1 MIKIV
6 SGGANM
12 AKETTKKKG
21 STKKTATKT
30 TKKVVAKKVDKNID
44 DTKDLIEEARER
56 VLDEDRDI
64 LTSRVKKN
72 ELNYTQEIIDDIKED
87 DSSDLDYSRETE
99 SYEDSI
105 DEDLYDNDEKII
117 SDDDASEI
125 VKKIKNEED
134 TGDTNLYDFDFD
146 EKRLKDVQ
154 SLDTSFVEG
163 KVKSKE
169 LKEDLNKA
177 DKPIKTHS
185 FGKVLG
191 KIFLCIFFLLLGA
204 SLTYLYFRKDI
215 NKVKVKEKIVEKEVK
230 VTDKNYVFLG
240 DHVFSNYDLTKYI
253 SEDKVVNSSDEDDTS
268 ELLLKNIKNRVLVYN
283 PSDVFISTGSNDYIK
298 GLTNEEILTNLSGI
312 IDEIKTNRSLSN
324 IYVLSVLP
332 VGKNSKSRNN
342 ETISNL
348 NESIKVL
355 CEENE
360 INYIDLYSLLIDEEG
375 YLKEEYSKDGL
386 NLNEEG
392 YSVVTMTLSEFF
404 E

>member
-1 MIKIV
+1 
-6 SGGANM
+6 M

-21 STKKTATKT
+21 STKKAGTKT

-87 DSSDLDYSRETE
+87 ESSDLDYSRETE
-99 SYEDSI
+99 AYEDSI
-105 DEDLYDNDEKII
+105 DDDLYDNDERII
-117 SDDDASEI
+117 NDDDASEI

-169 LKEDLNKA
+169 LKDDLNKA

-204 SLTYLYFRKDI
+204 LLTYLYFRKDI

-332 VGKNSKSRNN
+332 VGKTSKSRNN

>member
-1 MIKIV
+1 
-6 SGGANM
+6 M

-21 STKKTATKT
+21 STKKTGTKT

-105 DEDLYDNDEKII
+105 DDDLYDNDERII
-117 SDDDASEI
+117 NDDDASEI

-169 LKEDLNKA
+169 LKDDLNKA

-204 SLTYLYFRKDI
+204 LLTYLYFRKDI

-298 GLTNEEILTNLSGI
+298 GLTNEEILTNLTGI

-332 VGKNSKSRNN
+332 VGKTSKSRNN

-348 NESIKVL
+348 NESIKAL

-392 YSVVTMTLSEFF
+392 YSVVTTTLSEFF

>member
-1 MIKIV
+1 
-6 SGGANM
+6 M

-21 STKKTATKT
+21 STKKTGTKT

-44 DTKDLIEEARER
+44 DTKNLIEEARER

-99 SYEDSI
+99 AYEDSI
-105 DEDLYDNDEKII
+105 DDDLYDNDERII
-117 SDDDASEI
+117 NDDDASEI

-169 LKEDLNKA
+169 LKDDLNKA

-204 SLTYLYFRKDI
+204 LLTYLYFRKDI

-332 VGKNSKSRNN
+332 VGKTSKSRNN

-392 YSVVTMTLSEFF
+392 YSIVTMTLSEFF

>member
-1 MIKIV
+1 
-6 SGGANM
+6 M

-268 ELLLKNIKNRVLVYN
+268 ELLLKNIKDRVLVYN

>member
-1 MIKIV
+1 
-6 SGGANM
+6 M

-21 STKKTATKT
+21 STKKTGTKT

-105 DEDLYDNDEKII
+105 DDDLYDNDERII
-117 SDDDASEI
+117 NDDDASEI

-146 EKRLKDVQ
+146 DNRLKDVK

-169 LKEDLNKA
+169 LKDDLNKA

-185 FGKVLG
+185 FGKFIG
-191 KIFLCIFFLLLGA
+191 KLFLCIFFMLLGGL
-204 SLTYLYFRKDI
+204 LTYLYFRNDI
-215 NKVKVKEKIVEKEVK
+215 NKVKVKEKVVEKEVK
-230 VTDKNYVFLG
+230 IVDKNYVFLG

-298 GLTNEEILTNLSGI
+298 GLTNEEILTNLTGI

-332 VGKNSKSRNN
+332 VGKTSKSRNN

-348 NESIKVL
+348 NESIKAL

>member
-1 MIKIV
+1 
-6 SGGANM
+6 M

-21 STKKTATKT
+21 STKKTGTKT

-105 DEDLYDNDEKII
+105 DDDLYDNDERII
-117 SDDDASEI
+117 NDDDASEI

-169 LKEDLNKA
+169 LKDDLNKA

-204 SLTYLYFRKDI
+204 LLTYLYFRKDI

-332 VGKNSKSRNN
+332 VGKTSKSRNN

-348 NESIKVL
+348 NESIKAL

>member
-1 MIKIV
+1 
-6 SGGANM
+6 M

-21 STKKTATKT
+21 STKKAGTKT

-204 SLTYLYFRKDI
+204 LLTYLYFRKDI

>member
-1 MIKIV
+1 
-6 SGGANM
+6 M

-21 STKKTATKT
+21 STKKTGTKT

-105 DEDLYDNDEKII
+105 DDDLYDNDERII
-117 SDDDASEI
+117 NDDDASEI

-185 FGKVLG
+185 FAKALG

-204 SLTYLYFRKDI
+204 LLTYLY
-215 NKVKVKEKIVEKEVK
+215 
-230 VTDKNYVFLG
+230 
-240 DHVFSNYDLTKYI
+240 
-253 SEDKVVNSSDEDDTS
+253 SE
-268 ELLLKNIKNRVLVYN
+268 
-283 PSDVFISTGSNDYIK
+283 
-298 GLTNEEILTNLSGI
+298 
-312 IDEIKTNRSLSN
+312 
-324 IYVLSVLP
+324 
-332 VGKNSKSRNN
+332 
-342 ETISNL
+342 
-348 NESIKVL
+348 
-355 CEENE
+355 
-360 INYIDLYSLLIDEEG
+360 
-375 YLKEEYSKDGL
+375 
-386 NLNEEG
+386 
-392 YSVVTMTLSEFF
+392 
-404 E
+404 

>member
-1 MIKIV
+1 
-6 SGGANM
+6 M

-21 STKKTATKT
+21 STKKTGTKT

-105 DEDLYDNDEKII
+105 DDDLYDNDERII
-117 SDDDASEI
+117 NDDDASEI

-185 FGKVLG
+185 FAKALG

-204 SLTYLYFRKDI
+204 LLTYLYFRKDI

-298 GLTNEEILTNLSGI
+298 GLTNEEILTNLTGI

-332 VGKNSKSRNN
+332 VGKTSKSRNN

-348 NESIKVL
+348 NESIKAL

>member
-1 MIKIV
+1 
-6 SGGANM
+6 M

-21 STKKTATKT
+21 TTKRSTTKT
-30 TKKVVAKKVDKNID
+30 TKKTTTKKIDKNIN

-204 SLTYLYFRKDI
+204 LLTYLYFRKDI

-332 VGKNSKSRNN
+332 VGKTSKSRNN

-348 NESIKVL
+348 NESIKAL

>member
-1 MIKIV
+1 
-6 SGGANM
+6 M

-21 STKKTATKT
+21 STKKTGTKT

-105 DEDLYDNDEKII
+105 DDDLYDNDERII
-117 SDDDASEI
+117 NDDDASEI

-169 LKEDLNKA
+169 LKDDLNKA

-204 SLTYLYFRKDI
+204 LLTYLYFRKDI
-215 NKVKVKEKIVEKEVK
+215 NKVKVM
-230 VTDKNYVFLG
+230 YFL
-240 DHVFSNYDLTKYI
+240 I
-253 SEDKVVNSSDEDDTS
+253 M
-268 ELLLKNIKNRVLVYN
+268 I
-283 PSDVFISTGSNDYIK
+283 
-298 GLTNEEILTNLSGI
+298 
-312 IDEIKTNRSLSN
+312 
-324 IYVLSVLP
+324 
-332 VGKNSKSRNN
+332 
-342 ETISNL
+342 
-348 NESIKVL
+348 
-355 CEENE
+355 
-360 INYIDLYSLLIDEEG
+360 
-375 YLKEEYSKDGL
+375 
-386 NLNEEG
+386 
-392 YSVVTMTLSEFF
+392 
-404 E
+404 

>member
-1 MIKIV
+1 
-6 SGGANM
+6 M
-12 AKETTKKKG
+12 AKETTKKKS
-21 STKKTATKT
+21 STKKTTTKT
-30 TKKVVAKKVDKNID
+30 TKKVAAKKVDKNIN

-72 ELNYTQEIIDDIKED
+72 ELNYTQEIIEDIKED
-87 DSSDLDYSRETE
+87 DSSDLDYSREAE
-99 SYEDSI
+99 SYEDFI
-105 DEDLYDNDEKII
+105 EDDDDLYDKDERII
-117 SDDDASEI
+117 NDDDASEI
-125 VKKIKNEED
+125 VKKIRDEED

-163 KVKSKE
+163 KVKAKE
-169 LKEDLNKA
+169 LKDDLNKA
-177 DKPIKTHS
+177 DKPIKTHN
-185 FGKVLG
+185 FGKALG
-191 KIFLCIFFLLLGA
+191 KIFLCIFFLLLG
-204 SLTYLYFRKDI
+204 SLLTYLYFRKDI

-253 SEDKVVNSSDEDDTS
+253 SDDRVVNSSDEDDTS
-268 ELLLKNIKNRVLVYN
+268 ELLLKNIKTRVLVYN

-298 GLTNEEILTNLSGI
+298 GLTNEDILTNLGGI
-312 IDEIKTNRSLSN
+312 INEIKTNRSLSN

-332 VGKNSKSRNN
+332 VGKTSKSRNN

-355 CEENE
+355 CEENN
-360 INYIDLYSLLIDEEG
+360 INYIDLYSLLINEEG
-375 YLKEEYSKDGL
+375 YLSEEYSKDGL

-392 YSVVTMTLSEFF
+392 YSVVTTTLSEFF

>member
-1 MIKIV
+1 
-6 SGGANM
+6 M
-12 AKETTKKKG
+12 AKETTKKKN
-21 STKKTATKT
+21 STKKTTTKT
-30 TKKVVAKKVDKNID
+30 TKKVAAKKVDQNIN

-72 ELNYTQEIIDDIKED
+72 ELNYTQEIIEDIKED
-87 DSSDLDYSRETE
+87 DSSDLDYSREAE
-99 SYEDSI
+99 SYEDFI
-105 DEDLYDNDEKII
+105 EDDDDLYDKDERII
-117 SDDDASEI
+117 NDDDASEI
-125 VKKIKNEED
+125 VKKIKDEED

-163 KVKSKE
+163 KVKAKE
-169 LKEDLNKA
+169 LKDDLNKA
-177 DKPIKTHS
+177 DKPIKTHN
-185 FGKVLG
+185 FGKALG

-204 SLTYLYFRKDI
+204 LLTYLYFRKDI

-253 SEDKVVNSSDEDDTS
+253 SDDRVVNSSDEDDTS
-268 ELLLKNIKNRVLVYN
+268 ELLLKNIKTRVLVYN

-298 GLTNEEILTNLSGI
+298 GLTNEDILTILGGI
-312 IDEIKTNRSLSN
+312 INEIKTNRSLSN

-332 VGKNSKSRNN
+332 VGKTSKSRNN

-355 CEENE
+355 CEENN
-360 INYIDLYSLLIDEEG
+360 INYIDLYSLLINEEG
-375 YLKEEYSKDGL
+375 YLSEEYSKDGL

-392 YSVVTMTLSEFF
+392 YSVVTTTLSEFF

>member
-1 MIKIV
+1 
-6 SGGANM
+6 M

-21 STKKTATKT
+21 STKKAGTKT

-99 SYEDSI
+99 AYEDSI
-105 DEDLYDNDEKII
+105 DDDLYDNDERII
-117 SDDDASEI
+117 NDDDASEI

-169 LKEDLNKA
+169 LKDDLNKA

-204 SLTYLYFRKDI
+204 LLTYLYFRKDI

-332 VGKNSKSRNN
+332 VGKTSKSRNN

>member
-1 MIKIV
+1 
-6 SGGANM
+6 M

-191 KIFLCIFFLLLGA
+191 KIFLCLFFLLLGA
-204 SLTYLYFRKDI
+204 LLTYLYFRKDI

>member
-1 MIKIV
+1 
-6 SGGANM
+6 M

-21 STKKTATKT
+21 STKKTGTKT

-105 DEDLYDNDEKII
+105 DDDLYDNDERII
-117 SDDDASEI
+117 NDDDASEI

-169 LKEDLNKA
+169 LKDDLNKA

-204 SLTYLYFRKDI
+204 LLTYLYFRKDI

-298 GLTNEEILTNLSGI
+298 GLTNEEILTNLTGI

-332 VGKNSKSRNN
+332 VGKTSKSRNN

-348 NESIKVL
+348 NESIKAL

>member
-1 MIKIV
+1 
-6 SGGANM
+6 M

-21 STKKTATKT
+21 STKKTGTKT
-30 TKKVVAKKVDKNID
+30 TKKVVAKKVDKNKD

-105 DEDLYDNDEKII
+105 DDDLYDNDERII
-117 SDDDASEI
+117 NDDDASEI

-169 LKEDLNKA
+169 LKDDLNKA

-204 SLTYLYFRKDI
+204 LLTYLYFRKDI

-298 GLTNEEILTNLSGI
+298 GLTNEEILTNLTGI
-312 IDEIKTNRSLSN
+312 IDESKTNRSLSN
-324 IYVLSVLP
+324 I
-332 VGKNSKSRNN
+332 
-342 ETISNL
+342 
-348 NESIKVL
+348 ESIKAL

>member
-1 MIKIV
+1 
-6 SGGANM
+6 M

-21 STKKTATKT
+21 STKKTGTKT

-105 DEDLYDNDEKII
+105 DDDLYDNDERII
-117 SDDDASEI
+117 NDDDASEI

-204 SLTYLYFRKDI
+204 LLTYLYFRKDI

-332 VGKNSKSRNN
+332 VGKTSKSRNN

-348 NESIKVL
+348 NESIKAL

>member
-1 MIKIV
+1 
-6 SGGANM
+6 M

>member
-1 MIKIV
+1 
-6 SGGANM
+6 M

-21 STKKTATKT
+21 STKKAGTKT

-87 DSSDLDYSRETE
+87 ESSDLDYSRETE
-99 SYEDSI
+99 AYEDSI
-105 DEDLYDNDEKII
+105 DDDLYDNDERII
-117 SDDDASEI
+117 NDDDASEI

-204 SLTYLYFRKDI
+204 LLTYLYFRKDI

-332 VGKNSKSRNN
+332 VGKTSKSRNN

>member
-1 MIKIV
+1 
-6 SGGANM
+6 M

-21 STKKTATKT
+21 STKKAGTKT

-105 DEDLYDNDEKII
+105 DDDLYDNDERII
-117 SDDDASEI
+117 NDDDASEI

-204 SLTYLYFRKDI
+204 LLTYLYFRKDI

-268 ELLLKNIKNRVLVYN
+268 ELLLKNIKDRVLVYN

-332 VGKNSKSRNN
+332 VGKTSKSRNN

>member
-1 MIKIV
+1 MQIWP
-6 SGGANM
+6 
-12 AKETTKKKG
+12 
-21 STKKTATKT
+21 

-105 DEDLYDNDEKII
+105 DDDLYDNDERII
-117 SDDDASEI
+117 NDDDASEI

-169 LKEDLNKA
+169 LKDDLNKA

-204 SLTYLYFRKDI
+204 LLTYLYFRKDI

-298 GLTNEEILTNLSGI
+298 GLTNEEILTNLTGI

-332 VGKNSKSRNN
+332 VGKTSKSRNN

-348 NESIKVL
+348 NESIKAL

>member
-1 MIKIV
+1 
-6 SGGANM
+6 M

-191 KIFLCIFFLLLGA
+191 KIFLCLFFLLLGA
-204 SLTYLYFRKDI
+204 LLTYLYFRKDI

-268 ELLLKNIKNRVLVYN
+268 ELLLKNIKDRVLVYN

>member
-1 MIKIV
+1 
-6 SGGANM
+6 M
-12 AKETTKKKG
+12 AKETTKKKN
-21 STKKTATKT
+21 STKKTTTKT
-30 TKKVVAKKVDKNID
+30 TKKVAAKKVDKNIN

-72 ELNYTQEIIDDIKED
+72 ELNYTQEIIEDIKED
-87 DSSDLDYSRETE
+87 DSSDLDYSREAE
-99 SYEDSI
+99 SYEDFI
-105 DEDLYDNDEKII
+105 EDDDDLYDKDERII
-117 SDDDASEI
+117 NDDDASEI
-125 VKKIKNEED
+125 VKKIKDEED

-163 KVKSKE
+163 KVKAKE
-169 LKEDLNKA
+169 LKDDLNKA
-177 DKPIKTHS
+177 DKPIKTHN
-185 FGKVLG
+185 FGKALG

-204 SLTYLYFRKDI
+204 LLTYLYFRKDI

-253 SEDKVVNSSDEDDTS
+253 SDDRVVNSSDEDDTS
-268 ELLLKNIKNRVLVYN
+268 ELLLKNIKTRVLVYN

-298 GLTNEEILTNLSGI
+298 GLTNEDI
-312 IDEIKTNRSLSN
+312 N

-332 VGKNSKSRNN
+332 VGKTSKSRNN

-355 CEENE
+355 CEENN
-360 INYIDLYSLLIDEEG
+360 INYIDLYSLLINEEG
-375 YLKEEYSKDGL
+375 YLSEEYSKDGL

-392 YSVVTMTLSEFF
+392 YSVVTTTLSEFF